1 MENLL
6 FSSRL
11 AASYRGELESLLFF
25 NPHQQVLSPHIV
37 ELVEKYGAPRIV
49 EQGGCLRL
57 GVGEALD
64 VQSLYALA
72 ENGES
77 SDLVGALIYTRSDP
91 ETLLLLHIAVKEDYA
106 AAGQRAR
113 ELVTLRLMAK
123 LREIARQLKGVRS
136 ISVLY
141 APGVTRGIPVR
152 PARAIRAR
160 AAQLLLTP

>member
-1 MENLL
+1 MENLV

-11 AASYRGELESLLFF
+11 AASYRAELESLLFF
-25 NPHQQVLSPHIV
+25 NAHQQDLSPHIV

-49 EQGGCLRL
+49 ETSGVLRL
-57 GVGEALD
+57 AVGESLD

-72 ENGES
+72 ENGENR
-77 SDLVGALIYTRSDP
+77 DLVGALIYTRSDP

-113 ELVTLRLMAK
+113 ELLTLRLLTK

-152 PARAIRAR
+152 PARAA
-160 AAQLLLTP
+160 